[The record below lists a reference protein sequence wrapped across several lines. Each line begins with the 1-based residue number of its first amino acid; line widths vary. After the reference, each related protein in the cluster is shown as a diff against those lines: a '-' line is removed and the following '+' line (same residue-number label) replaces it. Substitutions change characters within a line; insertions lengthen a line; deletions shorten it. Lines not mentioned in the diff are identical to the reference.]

1 MTDHDVLSIDLE
13 RLVADKN
20 ISIQSEA
27 KLPLLEETGIRLRV
41 LAVCKGKRLAR
52 EASIPYPVHE

>member
-27 KLPLLEETGIRLRV
+27 KLPLLEETGIRLRM
-41 LAVCKGKRLAR
+41 LAVCKGNGLAR